1 MKRFRI
7 LGQEIEINAENK
19 DIDITIQFKKRH
31 EKTYE
36 VWTDDENGGDYIRS
50 ITQDDIHLLC
60 AEIESENAI
69 LNMAPNDF
77 VSIVWDLCSYKI
89 FDYYDNFDYYGDNFK
104 AFTDWFDHIVI
115 AWYCEM
121 VQGLI

>member
-1 MKRFRI
+1 MKKSNSDLI
-7 LGQEIEINAENK
+7 
-19 DIDITIQFKKRH
+19 IQFKKRH

-36 VWTDDENGGDYIRS
+36 VWTDNEDGGDYIRS

-77 VSIVWDLCSYKI
+77 VSMVWDLCSYQI

-104 AFTDWFDHIVI
+104 AFSDWFDHTVI

-121 VQGLI
+121 IQGLI

>member
-7 LGQEIEINAENK
+7 LGQETEINTENK

-50 ITQDDIHLLC
+50 ITQDDIYLLC
-60 AEIESENAI
+60 AETESENDI
-69 LNMAPNDF
+69 VNMSPLDF
-77 VSIVWDLCSYKI
+77 ISMVWDLCSCKI
-89 FDYYDNFDYYGDNFK
+89 FDSFDNFDFYSSNFEGFSK
-104 AFTDWFDHIVI
+104 WFDKQVLD
-115 AWYCEM
+115 WYCEM
-121 VQGLI
+121 IQGLI

>member
-7 LGQEIEINAENK
+7 LGQEIEINTENK

-89 FDYYDNFDYYGDNFK
+89 FDYYDNFDYY
-104 AFTDWFDHIVI
+104 
-115 AWYCEM
+115 YCF
-121 VQGLI
+121 I